1 MARSQDEPFTLYG
14 LVARTVELP
23 EDRSFAVFN
32 LDPRARFSD
41 GRPLTA
47 EDVRFSLGLLKAH
60 GKPFH
65 RSALNQV
72 TEIRVE
78 GPHRIRLAFGSGED
92 RELPLIVALMPIF
105 PAHATDPE
113 RFPETTFAPPVGSGP
128 YRVAQVRPGER
139 IVLERRS
146 DYWGEDLPVQ
156 RGLFNFEEI
165 RYDFYRDANALF
177 EAFKAGL
184 YDYRVEGDPV
194 RWSTGYDFP
203 AVREG
208 RVRVEASPIRA
219 PKGMHGFVFNTRRD
233 RFADARVREALGL
246 VFDFAWVNRNL
257 YHGRLRRSRG
267 YFDDSDLSSAGRPAD
282 ARERAL
288 LARFP
293 EAVREDVLE
302 GSFEPPGSDGSGRDR
317 EAAARALEI
326 LERAGFA
333 LRDGRL
339 RDARTG
345 EPFGFE
351 ILAISRQQERL
362 ALNYAAA
369 LARIGV
375 AARIRLV
382 DDVQFWRRLSAFD
395 FDMVPWTWAV
405 SASPGSEQRNRWGA
419 AAADRPGSLNLA
431 GAREP
436 AVDGMIDAMLA
447 ARTREEF
454 ASAVR
459 ALDRVLLS
467 GFYVVPLFY
476 LPDQWIAYDARLAR
490 PPNAPMLGRSLEA
503 WWREGKEG
511 KESRG
516 GNE

>member
-1 MARSQDEPFTLYG
+1 MHGEPALRPDFAHLPYADPAAPRGGRLTLGLQGTFDSLNPYVVRGVAPDALPRYVLQSLMARSQDEPFTLYG
-14 LVARTVELP
+14 LVARTVEMP

-92 RELPLIVALMPIF
+92 RELPLIVAMMPIF

-208 RVRVEASPIRA
+208 RVRVEASAIRA

-317 EAAARALEI
+317 EAAAAPSRSWSGRASRSGTGACGT
-326 LERAGFA
+326 RARA
-333 LRDGRL
+333 SPS
-339 RDARTG
+339 A
-345 EPFGFE
+345 
-351 ILAISRQQERL
+351 SRS
-362 ALNYAAA
+362 
-369 LARIGV
+369 
-375 AARIRLV
+375 
-382 DDVQFWRRLSAFD
+382 WR
-395 FDMVPWTWAV
+395 
-405 SASPGSEQRNRWGA
+405 SPGSRSGWRSTTRRRWRGSGS
-419 AAADRPGSLNLA
+419 RPGSGWSTTCSSGAASPPSTSTWCPGPGPSPPPRARSSATA
-431 GAREP
+431 GARP
-436 AVDGMIDAMLA
+436 PRT
-447 ARTREEF
+447 ARAPST
-454 ASAVR
+454 SR
-459 ALDRVLLS
+459 APGSPR
-467 GFYVVPLFY
+467 
-476 LPDQWIAYDARLAR
+476 WTA
-490 PPNAPMLGRSLEA
+490 
-503 WWREGKEG
+503 
-511 KESRG
+511 
-516 GNE
+516 